1 MNEQLIQGKVARILN
16 SRELAIN
23 IGSNNGVQVGMYFD
37 VLDPKGENI
46 TDPDT
51 GKVLG
56 SVMRPKVRVKVTKT
70 LELLSIASTY
80 KKKAVNIGGRGI
92 GIASFAEALM
102 PAHYVNQFES
112 LKTTEKTWEDL
123 EESESFVKTGDPVI
137 QVETEEEEK

>member
-1 MNEQLIQGKVARILN
+1 MNKQLVQGKVARVLN
-16 SRELAIN
+16 SRELAVN
-23 IGSNNGVQVGMYFD
+23 IGSDNGVQVGMYFD

-51 GKVLG
+51 GEVLG

-70 LELLSIASTY
+70 LERLSIATTY
-80 KKKAVNIGGRGI
+80 KKKVVNVGGRGA

-102 PAHYVNQFES
+102 PARYVNQFES

-137 QVETEEEEK
+137 QVDTEED